1 MLKVRRS
8 ELLLILSALMFAS
21 NGIASKLLLDGHIT
35 AWRLAQVRAL
45 SACAI
50 LAIYLW
56 RRAPQ
61 TFRIKRSELLPLVS
75 YGIIGIAMVQALYFV
90 SISRM
95 HVSIALLIEFTAPV
109 WIVVYLRVVK
119 RKHVPNQMWLALA
132 LALTGLAL
140 IAQIWDGLTL
150 DGIGVIAGFGASFA
164 LAFYFLCGESLSGVR
179 DNQSITMWGF
189 FFAGFAWC
197 LVLPI
202 WSFPFDVF
210 TTSIPLAGTLEGSST
225 PGWVLILYVVLV
237 GTIFPYLCVMVG
249 LRNLKASTTSAFG
262 LLEPIFAGIVAWIWF
277 TESWTAIQLIGGVVV
292 IAGIYMADQARSK
305 TT

>member
-1 MLKVRRS
+1 MLKARRS

-35 AWRLAQVRAL
+35 AWRLAQIRAI

-56 RRAPQ
+56 RKAPT
-61 TFRIKRSELLPLVS
+61 TFRIKRSEILPLVS
-75 YGIIGIAMVQALYFV
+75 YGVLGIAMVQALYFLA
-90 SISRM
+90 ISRM

-109 WIVVYLRVVK
+109 WIVVYLRVIK
-119 RKHVPNQMWLALA
+119 RKHVPNQMWLALL
-132 LALTGLAL
+132 LALSGLAL

-150 DGIGVIAGFGASFA
+150 DGIGVIAGFGASFM
-164 LAFYFLCGESLSGVR
+164 LAYYFLCGEALSESR

-189 FFAGFAWC
+189 FFAGLAWC
-197 LVLPI
+197 LVLPV
-202 WSFPFDVF
+202 WSFPFDVL
-210 TTSIPLAGTLEGSST
+210 TTSISLEGALEGNSA

-262 LLEPIFAGIVAWIWF
+262 LLEPIFVGIIAWFWLA
-277 TESWTAIQLIGGVVV
+277 ESWTVIQLAGGVVV

>member
-1 MLKVRRS
+1 MLKARRS

-35 AWRLAQVRAL
+35 AWRLAQIRAI

-56 RRAPQ
+56 RKAPT
-61 TFRIKRSELLPLVS
+61 TFRIKRSEILPLVS
-75 YGIIGIAMVQALYFV
+75 YGVLGIAMVQALYFLA
-90 SISRM
+90 ISRM

-109 WIVVYLRVVK
+109 WIVVYLRVIK
-119 RKHVPNQMWLALA
+119 RKHVPNQMWLALL
-132 LALTGLAL
+132 LALSGLAL

-150 DGIGVIAGFGASFA
+150 DGIGVIAGFGASFM
-164 LAFYFLCGESLSGVR
+164 LAYYFLCGEALSESR

-189 FFAGFAWC
+189 FFAGLAWC
-197 LVLPI
+197 LVLPV
-202 WSFPFDVF
+202 WSFPFDVL
-210 TTSIPLAGTLEGSST
+210 TTSISLEGALEGNSA

-262 LLEPIFAGIVAWIWF
+262 LLEPIFVGIIAWFWLA
-277 TESWTAIQLIGGVVV
+277 ESWTVIQLAGGVVV

-305 TT
+305 TL

>member
-1 MLKVRRS
+1 MLTARRS
-8 ELLLILSALMFAS
+8 KLLLILSALMFSS

-35 AWRLAQVRAL
+35 AWRLAQIRAL

-50 LAIYLW
+50 LALYLW
-56 RRAPQ
+56 RKAPQ
-61 TFRIKRSELLPLVS
+61 TFRIKHSEILPLVA
-75 YGIIGIAMVQALYFV
+75 YGIIGIAMVQALYFLA
-90 SISRM
+90 ISRM

-109 WIVVYLRVVK
+109 WIVVYLRVIK
-119 RKHVPNQMWLALA
+119 RRHVPNQMWLALI

-164 LAFYFLCGESLSGVR
+164 LAFCFLCGESRTEKR

-202 WSFPFDVF
+202 WNFPFDVF
-210 TTSIPLAGTLEGSST
+210 TTPIPLEGALEGNTT
-225 PGWVLILYVVLV
+225 PGWVLILYVVLI
-237 GTIFPYLCVMVG
+237 GTILPYLCVMAG
-249 LRNLKASTTSAFG
+249 LKNLKASTTSTFG

-277 TESWTAIQLIGGVVV
+277 AESWTVIQLIGGVVV
-292 IAGIYMADQARSK
+292 IAGIYMEDQARSK

>member
-1 MLKVRRS
+1 
-8 ELLLILSALMFAS
+8 MFAS

-35 AWRLAQVRAL
+35 AWRLAQIRAI

-50 LAIYLW
+50 LVIYLW
-56 RRAPQ
+56 RKAPQ
-61 TFRIKRSELLPLVS
+61 TFRIKRSEILSLVS
-75 YGIIGIAMVQALYFV
+75 YGIIGIAMVQALYFLA
-90 SISRM
+90 ISRM

-119 RKHVPNQMWLALA
+119 RKHVPNQMWLALI
-132 LALTGLAL
+132 LALTGLAC

-164 LAFYFLCGESLSGVR
+164 LAFCFLCGESLTGIR

-197 LVLPI
+197 LVLPV

-210 TTSIPLAGTLEGSST
+210 TTSIPLEGTLEGSST

-237 GTIFPYLCVMVG
+237 GTIFPYLCVMAG
-249 LRNLKASTTSAFG
+249 LKNLKASTTSTFG
-262 LLEPIFAGIVAWIWF
+262 LLEPIFAGIVAWVWF
-277 TESWTAIQLIGGVVV
+277 SESWTVVQLAGGVVV

-305 TT
+305 TL

>member
-1 MLKVRRS
+1 MLKARRS

-35 AWRLAQVRAL
+35 AWRLAQIRAV

-56 RRAPQ
+56 RKAPQ
-61 TFRIKRSELLPLVS
+61 TFRIKRSEILPLVS
-75 YGIIGIAMVQALYFV
+75 YGIIGIAMVQALYFLA
-90 SISRM
+90 ISRM

-109 WIVVYLRVVK
+109 WIVLYLRVVK
-119 RKHVPNQMWLALA
+119 RKHVPNQMWLALI
-132 LALTGLAL
+132 LALSGLAC

-164 LAFYFLCGESLSGVR
+164 LAFCFLCGESLTGIR

-197 LVLPI
+197 LVLPV
-202 WSFPFDVF
+202 WSFPFDVL
-210 TTSIPLAGTLEGSST
+210 TTSIPLEGTLEGNST

-237 GTIFPYLCVMVG
+237 GTIFPYLCVMAG
-249 LRNLKASTTSAFG
+249 LKNLKASTTSTFG
-262 LLEPIFAGIVAWIWF
+262 LLEPIFAGIVAWVWF
-277 TESWTAIQLIGGVVV
+277 SESWTVVQLFGGAIV
-292 IAGIYMADQARSK
+292 IAGIYIADQARSK
-305 TT
+305 TL

>member
-1 MLKVRRS
+1 MLKTGRS
-8 ELLLILSALMFAS
+8 ELLLILSALMFSS

-35 AWRLAQVRAL
+35 AWRLAQIRAL

-56 RRAPQ
+56 RKAPQ
-61 TFRIKRSELLPLVS
+61 TFRIKRSEILPLVA
-75 YGIIGIAMVQALYFV
+75 YGIIGIAMVQALYFLA
-90 SISRM
+90 ISRM

-109 WIVVYLRVVK
+109 WIVVYLRVIK
-119 RKHVPNQMWLALA
+119 RRHVPNQMWLALI

-164 LAFYFLCGESLSGVR
+164 LAFCFLCGESLTEKR

-202 WSFPFDVF
+202 WNFPFDVF
-210 TTSIPLAGTLEGSST
+210 TTPIPLEGALEGNTT
-225 PGWVLILYVVLV
+225 PGWVLILYVVLI
-237 GTIFPYLCVMVG
+237 GTIFPYLCVMAG
-249 LRNLKASTTSAFG
+249 LKNLKASTTSTFG

-277 TESWTAIQLIGGVVV
+277 AESWTVIQLIGGVVV